1 MSITSANNFC
11 SACGN
16 AILDTAVVCPK
27 CGSPTPRYR
36 PESVQIGK
44 SKTTA
49 VVLSVFLGIWSWL
62 YTYRVNGYK
71 FWTTISILLVLFAT
85 IIIVAWQAYVA
96 YSYTT
101 EAELMALGRILGPI
115 WQILVVAFWLWALL
129 DNATKPQSFFL
140 SYGKTNQQLK
150 NER

>member
-1 MSITSANNFC
+1 MSITSANKFC

-36 PESVQIGK
+36 PEPLQMGK

-62 YTYRVNGYK
+62 YTYRVNRNK
-71 FWTTISILLVLFAT
+71 FWTTISILVALFVT
-85 IIIVAWQAYVA
+85 IMIIAWQAYVTS
-96 YSYTT
+96 SYTT
-101 EAELMALGRILGPI
+101 EDDLLALGRILGSV
-115 WQILVVAFWLWALL
+115 WQILNGAFWLWALL

-140 SYGKTNQQLK
+140 GYGKANQHQE
-150 NER
+150 N